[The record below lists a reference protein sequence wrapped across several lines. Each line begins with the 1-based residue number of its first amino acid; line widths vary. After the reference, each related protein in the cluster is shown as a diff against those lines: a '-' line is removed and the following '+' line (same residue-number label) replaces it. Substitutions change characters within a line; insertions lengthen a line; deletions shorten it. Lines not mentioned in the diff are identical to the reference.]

1 VFLNWLD
8 FSVLVLFWSDTHFPF
23 FFTLFH
29 QQILNER
36 ITLIFMN
43 FSSTCFSFCD
53 SNCNKKE
60 YALCRGSTFLYNFI
74 PFWSVKQLLV
84 LFAWEE
90 IFSQSIRVSPFLSRL
105 LIPFLV
111 LVIIL
116 FLLDLAGNQYNI
128 HFLSFSFIFDFIL
141 TNWTLFCFVLFCFEQ
156 VGLQE
161 HLVLLM
167 SLWLLICCSMK
178 VRIRKKLQNKYNKIF
193 FMSNTNRI
201 STQSLF
207 W

>member
-1 VFLNWLD
+1 
-8 FSVLVLFWSDTHFPF
+8 
-23 FFTLFH
+23 
-29 QQILNER
+29 
-36 ITLIFMN
+36 MN

-141 TNWTLFCFVLFCFEQ
+141 TNWTLFCFVLFWSGGITRTL
-156 VGLQE
+156 GLTRVFPIIVAINSAFYASKNQ
-161 HLVLLM
+161 
-167 SLWLLICCSMK
+167 
-178 VRIRKKLQNKYNKIF
+178 KKLHIHGTKFLSCQILIESQHSCDCGIDCVDF
-193 FMSNTNRI
+193 RCCWSCLQI
-201 STQSLF
+201 H
-207 W
+207 